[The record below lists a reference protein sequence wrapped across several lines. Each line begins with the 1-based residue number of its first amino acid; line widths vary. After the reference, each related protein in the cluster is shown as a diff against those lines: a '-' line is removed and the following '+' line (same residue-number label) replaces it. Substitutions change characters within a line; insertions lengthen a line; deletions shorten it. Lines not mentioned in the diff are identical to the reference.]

1 MFNKQSLFPK
11 SSESPHL
18 RSRKPISAGGAATA
32 QDEAAPAPNRLD
44 TWLTK
49 KEGNPE
55 SRIGAANG
63 EKQPTDVAQTSD
75 SRLIVGPSVKLK
87 GAEILDCDTL
97 IVEGH
102 VEATMD
108 SRVLRIDATG
118 SFVGTVSIDVAE
130 IRGRFEGELT
140 VRDQLIIHA
149 SGCVGGKVRYGK
161 LFIEEGGE
169 ISGDIQTISKHNV
182 VIGHSDRF
190 TSENAPDSKVSAG

>member
-1 MFNKQSLFPK
+1 MFNKPSLFPK
-11 SSESPHL
+11 SPESPQL
-18 RSRKPISAGGAATA
+18 RSRKQTSGGGAATA
-32 QDEAAPAPNRLD
+32 QDEAAPAANRPD
-44 TWLTK
+44 AWLAK

-55 SRIGAANG
+55 SRSGAANA
-63 EKQPTDVAQTSD
+63 EKQPFDAAQTSD

-130 IRGRFEGELT
+130 IRGRFEGDLT
-140 VRDQLIIHA
+140 ARDQLIIHA
-149 SGCVGGKVRYGK
+149 SGSVGGKVRYGK

-169 ISGDIQTISKHNV
+169 ISGDIQTISKPNV
-182 VIGHSDRF
+182 VIGHGDRF
-190 TSENAPDSKVSAG
+190 VSETAPDSKASA